1 MLLDSRTDESTCTS
15 NSNQSFIDKLQE
27 PLWIGVIC
35 AALVVGTLVAAIGHF
50 AGILAGPFL
59 IQRFGI
65 PTLAAQL
72 SLIITSALV
81 NFLCR
86 KFIVFER

>member
-1 MLLDSRTDESTCTS
+1 
-15 NSNQSFIDKLQE
+15 
-27 PLWIGVIC
+27 
-35 AALVVGTLVAAIGHF
+35 
-50 AGILAGPFL
+50 L